1 EGYGATETSPVLAI
15 NTPMHFKA
23 GTVGRFLPG
32 IQARLDPVAG
42 IEQGGRLI
50 VKGPNIM
57 LGYLKTEIPG
67 VLQPPPQ
74 GEYDTGDI
82 VAIDGTGFVTIQGRV
97 KRFAKVAGEMVSLG
111 AVEELAGQIWPGHT
125 HVAVSIP
132 DVRKGEQIVLLTEKE
147 GATRDKL

>member
-1 EGYGATETSPVLAI
+1 
-15 NTPMHFKA
+15 
-23 GTVGRFLPG
+23 
-32 IQARLDPVAG
+32 
-42 IEQGGRLI
+42 
-50 VKGPNIM
+50 M

-147 GATRDKL
+147 GATRDKLLSVAQTTGTSELAVPRQVIFAQKIPVLGTGKIDYVAGKALVLNLHGNA